1 MLRPGLQLN
10 QKQTLQQKLSP
21 QQIQY
26 IKLLQLPTTAI
37 EMRVKEELEI
47 NPVLEEYTPGDSEYE
62 TDEES
67 RQSSDLDPE
76 SNADKSVTDP
86 VDDNTDIDWDSIL
99 HNREYEGSSYQSESD
114 DWRENNDPYYESFVE
129 RLEQQV
135 SMLDLNEKQQ
145 LIAQEIIGSMDD
157 DGYLR
162 RDLAAIADRVAFE
175 GEFSVNINEVT
186 EILHKIQK
194 LDPPGIG
201 ARDLRECLLLQLERK
216 PSKTSGRENAIRIV
230 RDEWELFEKK
240 HFDKVIKRLGIHED
254 ELKQAY
260 ECILMLDPKPGL
272 DVENDS
278 GSDYIVPDFEVYY
291 KPNDENDE
299 HGDFVIHLN
308 RRNVPTLRVS
318 PSYKK
323 MWDELTQKKTTTDSV
338 KDTKTFIRSKI
349 ESAKAFME
357 ALDQRKNTLM
367 LVMKTIVALQESF
380 FRNGTSLRPMILKD
394 VADRIDMDI
403 STVSRIVNGKFVQTP
418 FGVFEL
424 KYFFNEKVETQ
435 DGTAVANRDVKN
447 LVDDLIRNEDKSK
460 PLSDDAI
467 ASELQSQGFLVARRT
482 VTKYREQL
490 NHPVARLRKEV

>member
-47 NPVLEEYTPGDSEYE
+47 NPVLEEYSPGDSDYE
-62 TDEES
+62 TDDDA
-67 RQSSDLDPE
+67 RQSSDSDSD
-76 SNADKSVTDP
+76 SNVDKSVTDP
-86 VDDNTDIDWDSIL
+86 VDGNTDIDWDSIL
-99 HNREYEGSSYQSESD
+99 HNREYEGSSYQSGNDE
-114 DWRENNDPYYESFVE
+114 WRESNDPYYESFVE

-135 SMLDLNEKQQ
+135 AMLNLNEKQQ
-145 LIAQEIIGSMDD
+145 LIAQEIIGSIDD

-162 RDLAAIADRVAFE
+162 RDLNAIADRVAFD
-175 GEFSVNINEVT
+175 GEFSVKMDEVT
-186 EILHKIQK
+186 EIVQKIQK
-194 LDPPGIG
+194 LDPPGIA

-216 PSKTSGRENAIRIV
+216 SSKVSGRDNAIRII

-240 HFDKVIKRLGIHED
+240 HFDKVIKRLSISED

-272 DVENDS
+272 DVESDS
-278 GSDYIVPDFEVYY
+278 GSDYIVPDFEVYF
-291 KPNDENDE
+291 KPSDENDE
-299 HGDFVIHLN
+299 IGDFVIHLN

-323 MWDELTQKKTTTDSV
+323 MWDELTQKKTSSDSV

-349 ESAKAFME
+349 ESAKAFMD

-380 FRNGTSLRPMILKD
+380 FRNGSSLRPMILKD
-394 VADRIDMDI
+394 VADRIEMDI

-435 DGTAVANRDVKN
+435 DGTAVANRDVKI
-447 LVDDLIRNEDKSK
+447 LVDDMIRNEDKSK

-467 ASELQSQGFLVARRT
+467 ASELQNQGFLVARRT

>member
-47 NPVLEEYTPGDSEYE
+47 NPVLEEYSPGDSDYE
-62 TDEES
+62 IDDDN
-67 RQSSDLDPE
+67 RQSSE
-76 SNADKSVTDP
+76 SDSDSNVDKSVTDP
-86 VDDNTDIDWDSIL
+86 VDGNTDIDWDSIL
-99 HNREYEGSSYQSESD
+99 HNREYEGSSYQSGND
-114 DWRENNDPYYESFVE
+114 DWRESNDPYYESFVE

-135 SMLDLNEKQQ
+135 AMINLNDKQR

-162 RDLAAIADRVAFE
+162 RDLGAIADRVAFE
-175 GEFSVNINEVT
+175 GEFSVRLDEVT
-186 EILHKIQK
+186 EMLQKIQK
-194 LDPPGIG
+194 FDPPGIA
-201 ARDLRECLLLQLERK
+201 ARDLRECLLLQLDRK
-216 PSKTSGRENAIRIV
+216 PSKVSGRDNAIRII

-240 HFDKVIKRLGIHED
+240 HFDKVIKRLNISED

-272 DVENDS
+272 DVESDS
-278 GSDYIVPDFEVYY
+278 GSDYIVPDFEVYF
-291 KPNDENDE
+291 KPSDENDE
-299 HGDFVIHLN
+299 IGDFVIHLN

-323 MWDELTQKKTTTDSV
+323 MWDELTQKKTSSDSV

-349 ESAKAFME
+349 ESAKAFMD

-380 FRNGTSLRPMILKD
+380 FRNGSSLRPMILKD
-394 VADRIDMDI
+394 VADRIEMDI

-467 ASELQSQGFLVARRT
+467 ALELQNQGFLVARRT

>member
-47 NPVLEEYTPGDSEYE
+47 NPVLEEYSPGE
-62 TDEES
+62 TDYDSDDES
-67 RQSSDLDPE
+67 RQNSELDSD
-76 SNADKSVTDP
+76 SNSDSSVTDP
-86 VDDNTDIDWDSIL
+86 VDDNTDIDWESIL
-99 HNREYEGSSYQSESD
+99 HNREYEGASYQSESD
-114 DWRENNDPYYESFVE
+114 DWRESNDPYYESFVE

-135 SMLDLNEKQQ
+135 AMLNLNEKQQ
-145 LIAQEIIGSMDD
+145 LIAEEIIGSLDD

-162 RDLAAIADRVAFE
+162 RDLNAIADRVAFE
-175 GEFSVNINEVT
+175 GGFSVNPDEVT
-186 EILHKIQK
+186 EILQK
-194 LDPPGIG
+194 VQKFDPPGIA

-216 PSKTSGRENAIRIV
+216 SAKIAGRDHAIKII

-240 HFDKVIKRLGIHED
+240 HFDKVMKRLGINDE

-272 DVENDS
+272 DVESDS
-278 GSDYIVPDFEVYY
+278 ASDYIVPDFEVYF
-291 KPNDENDE
+291 KPSDENDQI
-299 HGDFVIHLN
+299 GDFVINLN

-323 MWDELTQKKTTTDSV
+323 MWDELSQKKGATDSV

-349 ESAKAFME
+349 ESAKSFMD
-357 ALDQRKNTLM
+357 ALNQRKNTLM

-380 FRNGTSLRPMILKD
+380 FRNGSSLRPMILKD

-403 STVSRIVNGKFVQTP
+403 STVSRIANGKYVQTP

-424 KYFFNEKVETQ
+424 KYFFNERVETQ

-467 ASELQSQGFLVARRT
+467 ASELQNQGFLVARRT